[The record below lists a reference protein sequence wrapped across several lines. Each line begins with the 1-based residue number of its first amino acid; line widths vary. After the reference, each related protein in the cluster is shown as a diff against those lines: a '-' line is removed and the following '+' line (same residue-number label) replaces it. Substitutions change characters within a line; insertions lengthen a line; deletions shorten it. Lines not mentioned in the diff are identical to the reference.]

1 VLRFFVN
8 YVLLSQIPRRTFN
21 QCGYMGQS
29 TVPQLCQLK
38 ERSVTLAA
46 FSGNSGFTQIQTK
59 ITQFE
64 GVAFFFV
71 NNVLLSQ
78 IP

>member
-1 VLRFFVN
+1 
-8 YVLLSQIPRRTFN
+8 
-21 QCGYMGQS
+21 MGQS

-38 ERSVTLAA
+38 ERYMTLAA
-46 FSGNSGFTQIQTK
+46 FSGHSGFTQLQTK

-71 NNVLLSQ
+71 NNVLLS
-78 IP
+78 